1 MWYGRK
7 KVPKTSSIYS
17 VDGGLGAATKNE
29 ALLLGNDFRKEGP
42 QLLLWK
48 GKSEEKV
55 EESGG
60 GKDRCPGRA
69 GKVDTGGNGE
79 ELQRRKCQEKG
90 SAGLP
95 GRVVTHLY
103 ASLHKPY
110 GHSPHFRTQT

>member
-1 MWYGRK
+1 MKLYYWEMTSGKRVHSPFCGKGKAKRK
-7 KVPKTSSIYS
+7 KVKGSR
-17 VDGGLGAATKNE
+17 GG
-29 ALLLGNDFRKEGP
+29 R
-42 QLLLWK
+42 
-48 GKSEEKV
+48 
-55 EESGG
+55 
-60 GKDRCPGRA
+60 DRCPGRA

-110 GHSPHFRTQT
+110 GQSPLFRTQT